1 MPLYEYELPRS
12 AAILTAEILGVRP
25 GEVVAITADTESEER
40 VVSATAAAVH
50 AAGGKPMVITLAS
63 PTGVGKAA
71 DPALPV
77 EALAA
82 ALAKVDAWVEFNNQ
96 WLLYSTPFEM
106 ARDANPRLRYLC
118 LVGMNVDMMVRCISR
133 VDHGGL
139 RSFLNRVTELTKN
152 ARDMRVTTPAGTD
165 IRFKNDPTRLYS
177 CDTGLANVP
186 GAHFLT
192 GQISWAPIHQTIE
205 GTIVFDGTISPPLNR
220 LVDAPVGLTV
230 KEGRVVDITGGKDA
244 VTYGAWL
251 SSFDDP
257 NMLRLA
263 HIAYGF
269 NPGAKLTGNVLE
281 DERVWGA
288 TEWGLGYLQ
297 AVDAPPDGIPAKS
310 HTDGICLNSSVWL
323 DGVAL
328 LQEGRVVHPELATL
342 ARSLK
347 AE

>member
-1 MPLYEYELPRS
+1 MALYEYELPLS
-12 AAILTAEILGVRP
+12 ASVLVTEILGVKP
-25 GEVVAITADTESEER
+25 GEVIAITADTESDER
-40 VVSATAAAVH
+40 VVSATAGAVH
-50 AAGGKPMVITLAS
+50 AAGGKPMVINLAS

-71 DPALPV
+71 DPGLPI

-96 WLLYSTPFEM
+96 WLLYSTPFEL
-106 ARDANPRLRYLC
+106 AREANPRLRYLC
-118 LVGMNVDMMVRCISR
+118 LVGMNVDMMVRCVGR
-133 VDHGGL
+133 VNHGGL

-152 ARDMRVTTPAGTD
+152 AREIRVTTPAGTD
-165 IRFKNDPTRLYS
+165 VGFKNDPTRLYS

-186 GAHFLT
+186 GVHFLT
-192 GQISWAPIHQTIE
+192 GQISWAPIHSTIE

-220 LVDAPVGLTV
+220 LVDAPVSLTV
-230 KEGRVVDITGGKDA
+230 REGRLVDIAGGKDA
-244 VTYGAWL
+244 ATYRVWL
-251 SSFDDP
+251 DSFKDP

-297 AVDAPPDGIPAKS
+297 AIDAPPDGIPAKS

-328 LQEGRVVHPELATL
+328 LDQGRIVHPDLAAL
-342 ARSLK
+342 AGSLK
-347 AE
+347 AK